1 MEEHIEYSD
10 NKEIATKIIE
20 KDPLSLYM
28 FSPRLQR
35 NKELVVYAVNKNPAA
50 LQFTPE
56 DYLKENMDIV
66 KVAVGKWPEAY
77 LALPKAIKI
86 LDVAVTAYISR
97 MESINKNGLDIY
109 YNIPSEYFTYEKE
122 NCEKRDR
129 VLYFLKGDG
138 CKLSRLP
145 LEWQDDFD
153 IVKVAL
159 TNDGEAIR
167 YASKRLQ
174 DNDELAWIVANS
186 ERSAGVEYLSKR
198 LKMNKDLV
206 KTALSNTGGSLAH
219 FTEQNGYSWRKDYDC
234 ALAAVKNDGLAIQS
248 VSMETKDY
256 HQIALEAVSQN
267 KQAVKHLLSAEAF
280 SPDILDILMSKDVF
294 YLSMH
299 LSARVPENQKISI
312 AELTALM
319 KTKPQSYLLKSI
331 KNALNST
338 TRPSSIVGLDA
349 ICFDLL
355 LNPATIETLYTMRDA
370 SANNNAVERY
380 LLEHIDNK
388 KLMSLQLVES
398 EASKKAKQRKALKVS
413 R

>member
-1 MEEHIEYSD
+1 
-10 NKEIATKIIE
+10 
-20 KDPLSLYM
+20 
-28 FSPRLQR
+28 
-35 NKELVVYAVNKNPAA
+35 
-50 LQFTPE
+50 
-56 DYLKENMDIV
+56 
-66 KVAVGKWPEAY
+66 
-77 LALPKAIKI
+77 
-86 LDVAVTAYISR
+86 
-97 MESINKNGLDIY
+97 
-109 YNIPSEYFTYEKE
+109 
-122 NCEKRDR
+122 
-129 VLYFLKGDG
+129 
-138 CKLSRLP
+138 
-145 LEWQDDFD
+145 
-153 IVKVAL
+153 
-159 TNDGEAIR
+159 
-167 YASKRLQ
+167 
-174 DNDELAWIVANS
+174 
-186 ERSAGVEYLSKR
+186 
-198 LKMNKDLV
+198 
-206 KTALSNTGGSLAH
+206 
-219 FTEQNGYSWRKDYDC
+219 
-234 ALAAVKNDGLAIQS
+234 
-248 VSMETKDY
+248 
-256 HQIALEAVSQN
+256 
-267 KQAVKHLLSAEAF
+267 F